1 VLKALGP
8 RGVVVNV
15 ARGSVIDEEALI
27 AALKSGDILA
37 AGLDVFE
44 KEPSVPAE
52 LTGMKNVV
60 VLPHIGSA
68 SIVTRNAMDQLVVD
82 NIKAWFAGKA
92 PLTPVAETPVKG
104 R

>member
-1 VLKALGP
+1 
-8 RGVVVNV
+8 
-15 ARGSVIDEEALI
+15 
-27 AALKSGDILA
+27 
-37 AGLDVFE
+37 
-44 KEPSVPAE
+44 
-52 LTGMKNVV
+52 

-82 NIKAWFAGKA
+82 NIKSWFAGKA